1 MSADIPHPA
10 DGGVVTGPYGYPAQ
24 QPGPAGYGHPPM
36 QARPTGA
43 TAILAGLYGL
53 IGALAAGYIPI
64 YFFLELPSG
73 FSIGNLPGLVLT
85 TLGLYL
91 VAALFLLIGA
101 LATFFR
107 SVAGAV
113 LLVLGSLLAIAGIL
127 VEPLAFNAPYDLY
140 FKIQFEFETFV
151 AIVRVIMFAFI
162 PFTLIF
168 AVLPPTL
175 KYLRFKPQAVQP
187 YAPQSPYPQQ
197 GGW

>member
-1 MSADIPHPA
+1 M
-10 DGGVVTGPYGYPAQ
+10 TGPYGYPAQ

-43 TAILAGLYGL
+43 TAVIAALFGLV
-53 IGALAAGYIPI
+53 GAIAAGYIPI
-64 YFFLELPSG
+64 YFFIALPSG

-101 LATFFR
+101 LATLFR

-113 LLVLGSLLAIAGIL
+113 LLVLGSLLAIAAVV
-127 VEPLAFNAPYDLY
+127 VEPLAFNAPYGLY
-140 FKIQFEFETFV
+140 FRIQFELETFV
-151 AIVRVIMFAFI
+151 ALVRVSMFAFV

-168 AVLPPTL
+168 AIIPPTL
-175 KYLRFKPQAVQP
+175 KYLRFRPAATAP
-187 YAPQSPYPQQ
+187 YLSQNPYSQQ